1 MKTPFTP
8 YKQWLSQHDA
18 GIKEEYPDR
27 PTEDLAGEMKVNY
40 YTVSRRAKRLGVAK
54 SDAFMRASWKK
65 GTPQKRIKGKEEMR
79 QYLKARFHDTRNAE
93 LAALFGVDVK
103 TVRRMARKLGL
114 EKSEEFMRS
123 VRKKGDWTYYTP
135 EQKAWRNRRIAE
147 AYPEAGQEELRR
159 LAEELGLNYGGLKS
173 IAYSIGVRR
182 SKRVRSEIAARSSA
196 VRKYGPEV
204 IAALAEYYPCHTSRE
219 CAEHFG
225 ISEGVI
231 NQLAFKHKIRKSKEY
246 LHRIRNT
253 RNTQAD
259 LTQ

>member
-1 MKTPFTP
+1 
-8 YKQWLSQHDA
+8 
-18 GIKEEYPDR
+18 
-27 PTEDLAGEMKVNY
+27 MKVNY

-65 GTPQKRIKGKEEMR
+65 GTPQKRIKGKEEML
-79 QYLKARFHDTRNAE
+79 QYLKARFHETRNAE

-114 EKSEEFMRS
+114 EKSEVFMRS

-182 SKRVRSEIAARSSA
+182 SKRVRSESRRKVFRRPEIRPGDYRRPCGILPLPHQQG
-196 VRKYGPEV
+196 VRGALRYIRRRHQPAGLQAQDPE
-204 IAALAEYYPCHTSRE
+204 E
-219 CAEHFG
+219 
-225 ISEGVI
+225 
-231 NQLAFKHKIRKSKEY
+231 
-246 LHRIRNT
+246 
-253 RNTQAD
+253 
-259 LTQ
+259 